1 MIKLPE
7 KYLKKSNYGLIDG
20 YRFIPNDGC
29 NRSRQYEILPDGYFD
44 LAFLLSESICKI
56 FLAGPYT
63 QKTYI
68 PLGTY
73 ELFIVHFRVGRMPKL
88 ITIMPYELVNTMI
101 ELPRLCDLDRDT
113 VGEELIMNKA
123 LGFRQAFIEKLL
135 CEADVSPL
143 SNDKIYE
150 NATAL
155 IEAHGGQ
162 IQVGE
167 LAHLLSVNSR
177 MLERRFKAT
186 LGFSPK
192 MFIRL
197 VRFQKIVEKL
207 RSSPTSHRRLT
218 DIAHEFGYTDQSHFI
233 RDFKALSGVLPSS
246 F

>member
-1 MIKLPE
+1 MTKLPE
-7 KYLKKSNYGLIDG
+7 KYSRNSSSGLIEG
-20 YRFIPNDGC
+20 YRFIPSDGC

-44 LAFLLSESICKI
+44 LAFLISESTCKI

-63 QKTYI
+63 QKTCV
-68 PLGTY
+68 PLGSY
-73 ELFIVHFRVGRMPKL
+73 ELFIVRFKVGRMPKL
-88 ITIMPYELVNTMI
+88 ITTRPYELVNTMI
-101 ELPRLCDLDRDT
+101 ELPCLCGLDRDT
-113 VGEELIMNKA
+113 IGEELVRNKA
-123 LGFRQAFIEKLL
+123 VGFRQAFIEKLL
-135 CEADVSPL
+135 CHTDVSPL

-155 IEAHGGQ
+155 IEAYGGQ

-167 LAHLLSVNSR
+167 LAHILSVNSR
-177 MLERRFKAT
+177 MIERRFKAT

-197 VRFQKIVEKL
+197 VRFQRIVDKL
-207 RSSPTSHRRLT
+207 RSSPTSRRLT

>member
-1 MIKLPE
+1 MTGIPE
-7 KYLKKSNYGLIDG
+7 KYSRNASQGLIDG
-20 YRFIPNDGC
+20 YRLVAGDRY

-44 LAFLLSESICKI
+44 LAFLLSESTCKI

-63 QKTYI
+63 QKAYV

-73 ELFIVHFRVGRMPKL
+73 ELFIVHFKVGRMPKL
-88 ITIMPYELVNTMI
+88 IPTKPHELVDTMI
-101 ELPRLCDLDRDT
+101 ELPRLCGLDKDII
-113 VGEELIMNKA
+113 GEELIRNKVVE
-123 LGFRQAFIEKLL
+123 FRQTYIEKLL
-135 CEADVSPL
+135 RHSDLSPL
-143 SNDKIYE
+143 SNDKTYE

-167 LAHLLSVNSR
+167 LAHILNVNSR
-177 MLERRFKAT
+177 TLERRFKVT

-207 RSSPTSHRRLT
+207 RSLPTSHRLT

-233 RDFKALSGVLPSS
+233 RDFKALSGVSPSS